1 MTHDARAVAN
11 ALFDKSQ
18 DAERYLTPL
27 QIIKLVYFC
36 HGWMLGLYGRALISQ
51 PVEAWL
57 YGPVVVDVYRNL
69 RKYGGNFVTDRI
81 KRGGNA
87 EFDDD
92 EADLINQ
99 VHSEYGP
106 LSGIELSKLTHA
118 PGTPWHEIWHQSGRN
133 SIIPNGLIGRHY
145 ARIASSS

>member
-1 MTHDARAVAN
+1 MAHDARAVAN

-18 DAERYLTPL
+18 DAEHYLTPL
-27 QIIKLVYFC
+27 QVIKLVYFC

-69 RKYGGNFVTDRI
+69 RKYRGNFVTDRI
-81 KRGGNA
+81 KRGDNA
-87 EFDDD
+87 EFDGD
-92 EADLINQ
+92 ETDLINQ

-118 PGTPWHEIWHQSGRN
+118 PGTPWHKVWRRSGRN
-133 SIIPNGLIGRHY
+133 SIIPDELIERHY
-145 ARIASSS
+145 AEIASGS